1 MMLSA
6 EAIHVGP
13 FMLPFALA
21 LVILG
26 LMIVYG
32 TGKVLQKKQQWSA
45 ETWQIF
51 SDSLWT
57 TLWVGLIAA
66 RLVFVLLNL
75 DVYLA
80 SPIDMFKVQDKGFH
94 LYGGV
99 CAGVAWFLWK
109 NRAFKIENKIIFV
122 TIFSLLCAVS
132 LGLKQ
137 WQKPH
142 SFYPEM
148 QFSSLEQTEIPLQQF
163 MGKPTVV
170 NLWAS
175 WCPPCHREMPVL
187 AQAQTQFKNVNFVML
202 NQGENVTT
210 IQQYLNK
217 HHFSFQYVLMDSK
230 GQLAK
235 EMKMFGLPS
244 TLFFNSQGQLMDR
257 HMGELSPAMLQQYL
271 KKISNS
277 DHLK

>member
-1 MMLSA
+1 MISA
-6 EAIHVGP
+6 EAIHLGP
-13 FMLPFALA
+13 FMLPFPLL
-21 LVILG
+21 LVLLG
-26 LMIVYG
+26 LIIVYVV
-32 TGKVLQKKQQWSA
+32 GKILNKKQQWSA
-45 ETWQIF
+45 QTWQTF

-75 DVYLA
+75 EVYLA
-80 SPIDMFKVQDKGFH
+80 SPIDIIKVQDKGFH

-99 CAGVAWFLWK
+99 IAGVAWFLWK
-109 NRAFKIENKIIFV
+109 NRAFKLENKVIFV
-122 TIFSLLCAVS
+122 AIFTLICAFG
-132 LGLKQ
+132 LALKQ
-137 WQKPH
+137 WQKPQ
-142 SFYPEM
+142 SFYPNM
-148 QFSSLEQTEIPLQQF
+148 QFSSLEQQQISLKRF
-163 MGKPTVV
+163 VGKPTVV

-187 AQAQTQFKNVNFVML
+187 AQAQKDFQQFNFVML
-202 NQGENVTT
+202 NQGESSEKV
-210 IQQYLNK
+210 QAYLNK
-217 HHFSFQYVLMDSK
+217 NQFSFQHVLLDTQ
-230 GQLAK
+230 GEFAK

-244 TLFFNSQGQLMDR
+244 TLFFNAQGQLVDR

>member
-1 MMLSA
+1 MISS
-6 EAIHVGP
+6 EAIHLGP
-13 FMLPFALA
+13 FMLPFPLL
-21 LVILG
+21 LVLFG
-26 LMIVYG
+26 LLIVYAV
-32 TGKVLQKKQQWSA
+32 GKILEKKQQWSVQ
-45 ETWQIF
+45 TWRTF

-57 TLWVGLIAA
+57 MLWVGLIAA

-80 SPIDMFKVQDKGFH
+80 SPIDIIKVQDKGFH

-99 CAGVAWFLWK
+99 IAGVAWFLWK
-109 NRAFKIENKIIFV
+109 NRTFKLENKVIFV
-122 TIFSLLCAVS
+122 TIFTLICALS
-132 LGLKQ
+132 LGLSQ
-137 WQKPH
+137 WQKPQ
-142 SFYPEM
+142 SFYPNM
-148 QFSSLEQTEIPLQQF
+148 QFNSLEQQQISLKQF
-163 MGKPTVV
+163 VGKPTVI

-187 AQAQTQFKNVNFVML
+187 AQAQNDFKQVNFVML
-202 NQGENVTT
+202 NQGESVEKV
-210 IQQYLNK
+210 QAYLSKNQ
-217 HHFSFQYVLMDSK
+217 FSFHNVLFDTQ
-230 GQLAK
+230 GELAK

-244 TLFFNSQGQLMDR
+244 TLFFNAQGQLVDR

>member
-1 MMLSA
+1 MISA
-6 EAIHVGP
+6 EAIHLGP
-13 FMLPFALA
+13 FMLPFPLL
-21 LVILG
+21 LVLLG
-26 LMIVYG
+26 LILVYIV
-32 TGKVLQKKQQWSA
+32 GKILQKKQHWSA
-45 ETWQIF
+45 ETWQTF

-66 RLVFVLLNL
+66 RLVFVLFNL
-75 DVYLA
+75 EVYLA
-80 SPIDMFKVQDKGFH
+80 SPIDMLKVQDKGFH

-99 CAGVAWFLWK
+99 IVGIMWFLWK
-109 NRAFKIENKIIFV
+109 NRAFKLENKVIFV
-122 TIFSLLCAVS
+122 TIFTLICAFS

-142 SFYPEM
+142 RFYPKM
-148 QFSSLEQTEIPLQQF
+148 QFYSLEQQQIPLKQF
-163 MGKPTVV
+163 IGKPTVV

-202 NQGENVTT
+202 NQGENAVT
-210 IQQYLNK
+210 IRQYLNK
-217 HHFSFQYVLMDSK
+217 HHFSFQYVLMDSQ

-257 HMGELSPAMLQQYL
+257 HMGELSPAMLQHYL

>member
-1 MMLSA
+1 MISS
-6 EAIHVGP
+6 EAIHLGP
-13 FMLPFALA
+13 FMLPFPLL
-21 LVILG
+21 LVLFG
-26 LMIVYG
+26 LLIVYVV
-32 TGKVLQKKQQWSA
+32 GKILEKKQQWSVQ
-45 ETWQIF
+45 TWRTF

-57 TLWVGLIAA
+57 MLWVGLIAA

-80 SPIDMFKVQDKGFH
+80 SPIDIIKVQDKGFH

-99 CAGVAWFLWK
+99 IAGVAWFLWK
-109 NRAFKIENKIIFV
+109 NRTFKLENKVIFV
-122 TIFSLLCAVS
+122 TIFTLICALS
-132 LGLKQ
+132 LGLSQ
-137 WQKPH
+137 WQKPQ
-142 SFYPEM
+142 SFYPNM
-148 QFSSLEQTEIPLQQF
+148 QFNNLEQQQISLKQF
-163 MGKPTVV
+163 VGKPTVV

-187 AQAQTQFKNVNFVML
+187 AQAQNDFKQVNFVML
-202 NQGENVTT
+202 NQGESVEKV
-210 IQQYLNK
+210 QAYLSKNQ
-217 HHFSFQYVLMDSK
+217 FSFHNVLFDTQ
-230 GQLAK
+230 GELAK

-244 TLFFNSQGQLMDR
+244 TLFFNAQGQLVDR

>member
-1 MMLSA
+1 MISS
-6 EAIHVGP
+6 EAIHLGP
-13 FMLPFALA
+13 FMLPFPLL
-21 LVILG
+21 LVLFG
-26 LMIVYG
+26 LLIVYAV
-32 TGKVLQKKQQWSA
+32 GKILEKKQQWSVQ
-45 ETWQIF
+45 TWRTF

-57 TLWVGLIAA
+57 MLWVGLIAA

-80 SPIDMFKVQDKGFH
+80 SPIDIIKVQDKGFH

-99 CAGVAWFLWK
+99 IAGVAWFLWK
-109 NRAFKIENKIIFV
+109 NRTFKLENKVIFV
-122 TIFSLLCAVS
+122 TIFTLICALS
-132 LGLKQ
+132 LGLSQ
-137 WQKPH
+137 WQKPQ
-142 SFYPEM
+142 SFYPNM
-148 QFSSLEQTEIPLQQF
+148 QFNNLEQQQISLKQF
-163 MGKPTVV
+163 VGKPTVV

-187 AQAQTQFKNVNFVML
+187 AQAQNDFKQVNFVML
-202 NQGENVTT
+202 NQGESVEKV
-210 IQQYLNK
+210 QAYLSKNQ
-217 HHFSFQYVLMDSK
+217 FSFHNVLFDTQ
-230 GQLAK
+230 GELAK

-244 TLFFNSQGQLMDR
+244 TLFFNAQGQLVDR